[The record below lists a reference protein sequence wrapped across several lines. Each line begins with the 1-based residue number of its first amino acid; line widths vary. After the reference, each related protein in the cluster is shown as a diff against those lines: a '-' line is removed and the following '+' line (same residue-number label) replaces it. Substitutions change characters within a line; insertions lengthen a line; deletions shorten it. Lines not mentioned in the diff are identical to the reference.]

1 MVGLPVGG
9 ASMEW
14 CTIVGIDQEGLGV
27 SGGGHLVGIHRQ
39 RIHVAYMA
47 GDASEVAIGI
57 VRLVFCGVRAKV
69 DLGGI

>member
-1 MVGLPVGG
+1 MDLN
-9 ASMEW
+9 
-14 CTIVGIDQEGLGV
+14 QEDMGV
-27 SGGGHLVGIHRQ
+27 LGGGDLVGIRRQ